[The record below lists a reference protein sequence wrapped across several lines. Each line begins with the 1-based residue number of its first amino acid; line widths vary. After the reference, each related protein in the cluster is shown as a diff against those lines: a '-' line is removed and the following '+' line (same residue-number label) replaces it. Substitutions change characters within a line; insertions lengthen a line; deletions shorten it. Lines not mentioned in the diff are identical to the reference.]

1 MKKLFMI
8 LMVLFLILLAT
19 AVGFKM
25 VLMTTLTGTL
35 NTFVRKI
42 DTPFLTVRFDKAEDT
57 CLLRPCVR
65 FDNVYVRL
73 MDKEFNGGTVTVE
86 IPYSWPPR
94 VDIQSKPDDNK
105 ADMTI
110 NATLN
115 NSLLNIHEFNVS
127 SGDFK
132 ADLNGQIDT
141 QTGKF
146 TADMDTQNLSSFL
159 MPYIPQDF
167 QHVTN
172 LFLSDARQNLKLSEK
187 NGWLTVGNFPVFP
200 LNMATLSGFLNL
212 NTTNHPI
219 LSDTLGGFNTFDKG
233 DSSSG
238 QGLNLKDLGTLLGN
252 VLKQ

>member
-8 LMVLFLILLAT
+8 LIILVLILLAI

-25 VLMTTLTGTL
+25 FLMTTLTGTL
-35 NTFVRKI
+35 NTFVKKI

-65 FDNVYVRL
+65 FDNVYVRV

-86 IPYSWPPR
+86 IPFSWPPR
-94 VDIQSKPDDNK
+94 VDIQSLSDNS

-110 NATLN
+110 NATLDN
-115 NSLLNIHEFNVS
+115 NLLNVHEFNVS

-146 TADMDTQNLSSFL
+146 TADMDTKNLSSFL
-159 MPYIPQDF
+159 TPYIPQDF

-212 NTTNHPI
+212 NTTDQSNTFN
-219 LSDTLGGFNTFDKG
+219 TLGGFDN
-233 DSSSG
+233 SG
-238 QGLNLKDLGTLLGN
+238 QSGDGLNLNNLETLLGN
-252 VLKQ
+252 MLR

>member
-8 LMVLFLILLAT
+8 LIVLFIILLAI

-25 VLMTTLTGTL
+25 FLMTTLTGTL
-35 NTFVRKI
+35 NAFVKKI

-86 IPYSWPPR
+86 VPFSWPPR
-94 VDIQSKPDDNK
+94 VDIQSQTDNTP

-110 NATLN
+110 NATLDN
-115 NSLLNIHEFNVS
+115 NLLNVHEFNVS

-146 TADMDTQNLSSFL
+146 TADMDTKNLSSFL

-167 QHVTN
+167 QHVTT

-200 LNMATLSGFLNL
+200 LDMATLSGFLNL
-212 NTTNHPI
+212 NTTNHTNTF
-219 LSDTLGGFNTFDKG
+219 DTLDDFNTFDKAVT
-233 DSSSG
+233 SSG
-238 QGLNLKDLGTLLGN
+238 QGLNLNDLGALLGN
-252 VLKQ
+252 VLK